1 MADERPVMLIT
12 GAGRGIGAAVA
23 RAAAAKRYHVVL
35 NYSTS
40 SDPADE
46 LAAEIRGRT
55 GAIAEGMEGAACGLV
70 AARTGVRFAELR
82 VISNRTGRRDQQGWN
97 LDGAFKRLGEILGPM
112 RAMR

>member
-46 LAAEIRGRT
+46 LAAEIRET
-55 GAIAEGMEGAACGLV
+55 GCRAVTVQTDVADEAA
-70 AARTGVRFAELR
+70 VREASTFNLR
-82 VISNRTGRRDQQGWN
+82 NDR
-97 LDGAFKRLGEILGPM
+97 
-112 RAMR
+112 